1 MTVQVRAGR
10 PTPAAERASPT
21 NASASRAAIRP
32 GPSSISVQALTAA
45 RIGMWSAVGV
55 AVFNV
60 WFWVGFILYEPVL
73 QAPWRGMNVYVA
85 AFVPS
90 RYLAWVVP
98 AFLIA
103 PALLTTIACL
113 HAWANQDKRTWSLL
127 ALVFALPGATLMAA
141 LYYIQMTVVPNDLV
155 HGVTDGLRLW
165 IYAPPYPFTFPGAL
179 EGVGYG
185 FEAVAFLLAAQ
196 VFEGSSQQRWLRWTF
211 RATGLSTLLVFID
224 PVFRL
229 PVLLVF
235 ADGALALIMLSIA
248 PLLLANLW
256 RREIK
261 SSSLRPD

>member
-1 MTVQVRAGR
+1 MTAQVRTER
-10 PTPAAERASPT
+10 PTPARERASPT
-21 NASASRAAIRP
+21 NAPASRAAIRP
-32 GPSSISVQALTAA
+32 DPSLTSPQALTAV

-73 QAPWRGMNVYVA
+73 QAPWRGMNAYVA
-85 AFVPS
+85 TFVLS

-103 PALLTTIACL
+103 PAFLTMIACI

-141 LYYIQMTVVPNDLV
+141 LYYIQMTLVPNDLV

-196 VFEGSSQQRWLRWTF
+196 VFEGSQQGWLRWTL

-261 SSSLRPD
+261 SSNRRPD